1 VMDFDPGPVFELRDY
16 EVLPGHLDDWLAG
29 WRAGVVPL
37 REQCGFEVVGA
48 WLDRPGLRF
57 VWVLTHDG
65 TEPFDAAEERYH
77 SLPQRRALS
86 PEPSS
91 FLASGRISR
100 VARIRTASGDAS
112 A

>member
-1 VMDFDPGPVFELRDY
+1 MDFDPGPVFELRDY
-16 EVLPGHLDDWLAG
+16 EVLPGHLDDW
-29 WRAGVVPL
+29 
-37 REQCGFEVVGA
+37 
-48 WLDRPGLRF
+48 
-57 VWVLTHDG
+57 
-65 TEPFDAAEERYH
+65 
-77 SLPQRRALS
+77 LS